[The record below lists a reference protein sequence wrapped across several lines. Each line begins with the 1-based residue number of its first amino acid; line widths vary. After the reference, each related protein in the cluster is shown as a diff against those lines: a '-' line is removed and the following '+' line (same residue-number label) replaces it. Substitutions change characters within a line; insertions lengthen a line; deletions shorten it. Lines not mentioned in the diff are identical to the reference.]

1 MKYRVMVVDDDDDI
15 LKLVTKV
22 LEINGMEPVPAHSGL
37 ECLYQLDH
45 GSIPD
50 AILLDI
56 MMPEKDGY
64 AVCREVKSNIKYKDI
79 VVVMLT
85 AKAEN
90 RDKVDSYKS
99 GADGYIV
106 KPFDND
112 ALIAD
117 LKSFLAEKGKL

>member
-1 MKYRVMVVDDDDDI
+1 MKYKVMVVDDDDDI
-15 LKLVTKV
+15 LKLVSKV
-22 LEINGMEPVPAHSGL
+22 LEVNGMEPVAAHSGL
-37 ECLYQLDH
+37 DCLYQLDH
-45 GSIPD
+45 GNIPD

-64 AVCREVKSNIKYKDI
+64 AVCREVKSSIKYKDI

-85 AKAEN
+85 AKVEN

-99 GADGYIV
+99 GADGYIA
-106 KPFDND
+106 KPFDNN
-112 ALIAD
+112 ALISD

>member
-1 MKYRVMVVDDDDDI
+1 MKYKVMVVDDDDDI
-15 LKLVTKV
+15 LSLVTKV

-45 GSIPD
+45 GNIPD

-56 MMPEKDGY
+56 MMPERDGY
-64 AVCREVKSNIKYKDI
+64 AVCREVKSNIKYKD
-79 VVVMLT
+79 VAVVMLT
-85 AKAEN
+85 AKVDN

-99 GADGYIV
+99 GADGYIT

-112 ALIAD
+112 VLIKD
-117 LKSFLAEKGKL
+117 LKIFMAEKGKI